1 MQSLDL
7 TPQDYELIEQAK
19 DVIARLYRTDHHHVG
34 AALRTSLGHVITA
47 VHVEANVGR
56 ITVCAEA
63 MAIGK
68 AISEAEQTFETIVA
82 VRRDDDDPN
91 LFYVVSPCGM
101 CRELINDYMPDGYVL
116 CVENGEL
123 KKVSASAV
131 LPGKYTRDARV
142 IA

>member
-1 MQSLDL
+1 MNKLAITL
-7 TPQDYELIEQAK
+7 QDEELIEHAK
-19 DVIARLYRTDHHHVG
+19 AVIARYYRPDHYHVG
-34 AALRTSLGHVITA
+34 AALRTTSGTIITA

-56 ITVCAEA
+56 VTVCAEA

-68 AISEAEQTFETIVA
+68 AISEGEQSFDAIVA
-82 VRRDDDDPN
+82 VRRADDDPD

-116 CVENGEL
+116 CVEEGEL
-123 KKVSASAV
+123 KKVAAAAL

>member
-1 MQSLDL
+1 MDNLEI

-19 DVIARLYRTDHHHVG
+19 AVIARYYRPDHHHVG
-34 AALRTSLGHVITA
+34 AALHTASGTIITA
-47 VHVEANVGR
+47 VHVEANLGR
-56 ITVCAEA
+56 VTVCAEA

-68 AISEAEQTFETIVA
+68 AISEGERSFDVIDA
-82 VRRDDDDPN
+82 VRRHDTDPN
-91 LFYVVSPCGM
+91 LFYLVSPCGM

-116 CVENGEL
+116 CVEEGEL
-123 KKVSASAV
+123 KKVAAAAL

>member
-7 TPQDYELIEQAK
+7 TPQDHELIQHAK
-19 DVIARLYRTDHHHVG
+19 AVIARLYRTDHHHVG
-34 AALRTSLGHVITA
+34 AALRASSGRIITA

-68 AISEAEQTFETIVA
+68 AISEGEQTLETIVA
-82 VRRDDDDPN
+82 VRRDDSDPN

-101 CRELINDYMPDGYVL
+101 CRELINDYMPDATVL
-116 CVENGEL
+116 CVEDGEL
-123 KKVSASAV
+123 KKVAASDL

-142 IA
+142 SA

>member
-7 TPQDYELIEQAK
+7 TLQDYELIEQAK
-19 DVIARLYRTDHHHVG
+19 AVIARLYRIDHHHVG
-34 AALRTSLGHVITA
+34 AALRTSSGRVITA

-68 AISEAEQTFETIVA
+68 AISEDEQTFETIVA

-123 KKVSASAV
+123 KKVPASAL
-131 LPGKYTRDARV
+131 LPGKYLRDARV

>member
-1 MQSLDL
+1 MQSVDL

-19 DVIARLYRTDHHHVG
+19 AVIARLYRADHHHVG
-34 AALRTSLGHVITA
+34 AALRTSTGRIITA
-47 VHVEANVGR
+47 VHIEANVGR

-68 AISEAEQTFETIVA
+68 AISEGEQTFEVIVA
-82 VRRDDDDPN
+82 VRRDDTDPN

-101 CRELINDYMPDGYVL
+101 CRELINDYMPESTVL
-116 CVENGEL
+116 CVEEGEL
-123 KKVSASAV
+123 KKVAV
-131 LPGKYTRDARV
+131 SDLLPGKYARDARV